1 MIRWCLK
8 RPDLSNFED
17 HRDKILGN
25 NVTVVCFIKPVGRIF
40 KSGQSDYSAMK
51 PALSLKTEIPTFWI
65 ITAMYVVPF
74 TSRTTQSPVE

>member
-1 MIRWCLK
+1 MTRWCLK
-8 RPDLSNFED
+8 RPDLSIFED
-17 HRDKILGN
+17 HRDKILEN
-25 NVTVVCFIKPVGRIF
+25 NVTVVYSRKTEL
-40 KSGQSDYSAMK
+40 SDYSAMK